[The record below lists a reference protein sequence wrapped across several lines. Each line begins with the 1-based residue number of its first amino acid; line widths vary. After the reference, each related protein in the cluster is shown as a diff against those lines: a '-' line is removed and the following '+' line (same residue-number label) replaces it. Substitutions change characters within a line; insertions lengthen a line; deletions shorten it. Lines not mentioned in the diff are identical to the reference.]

1 MWAGWWSC
9 TSGMSPKIECSGS
22 SVMVGRFWVDGWW
35 KDGLL
40 EDSYGDPSSGC
51 KCWLILLGGIVRVV
65 FELRTRWV
73 LNVGTP
79 NTMVGDEIQRYGMRG
94 RK

>member
-1 MWAGWWSC
+1 
-9 TSGMSPKIECSGS
+9 
-22 SVMVGRFWVDGWW
+22 V
-35 KDGLL
+35 
-40 EDSYGDPSSGC
+40 DSYGDPSSGC
-51 KCWLILLGGIVRVV
+51 KRWLILLGGIVRVV